1 MLRKVF
7 GGFAV
12 FFVWI
17 FYSALAYIFYYYLF
31 GSILMLVGTT
41 NQYAMKVYLFV
52 FENTYPD
59 IANIVMGLLLGGLYT
74 YAKWNED

>member
-17 FYSALAYIFYYYLF
+17 FYSALGYMFYYYLF
-31 GSILMLVGTT
+31 GTILQGIGST
-41 NQYAMKVYLFV
+41 NEYVQVVYEFV
-52 FENTYPD
+52 FENTYSD
-59 IANIVMGLLLGGLYT
+59 IANIVMGLFLGGIYS
-74 YAKWNED
+74 YIKYDED